1 MSSDEQKQILK
12 MVEDG
17 KISAEEAMQLIRAL
31 GEAESAEAGTE
42 ILETLAGPGVERSGP
57 EFDEV
62 RARARRFAS
71 IPLWTGVFV
80 TLLSSYW
87 LFALVQKSNYGF
99 WFACAWFPMLLG
111 VLLVALS
118 ASGSNARWLYVNVEQ
133 AAGEWPGHITLGFP
147 LPLGLASWALRNFG
161 HYARGMDE
169 ARVADILSLLVGVD
183 SQEPIIVNVDEGER
197 GERVQVYIG

>member
-1 MSSDEQKQILK
+1 MSSDEQKQVLK

-17 KISAEEAMQLIRAL
+17 KISAEEAMQLIHAL
-31 GEAESAEAGTE
+31 GEDESAEAGTE
-42 ILETLAGPGVERSGP
+42 TFETVASPGVGRSGL

-62 RARARRFAS
+62 RARALRFTS

-80 TLLSSYW
+80 TILSSYW
-87 LFALVQKSNYGF
+87 LFMLVQKSNYGF
-99 WFACAWFPMLLG
+99 WFACAWFPLLLG

-118 ASGSNARWLYVNVEQ
+118 AGGSSARWLYVNVEQ
-133 AAGEWPGHITLGFP
+133 AAGEWPGHITLGLP

-169 ARVADILSLLVGVD
+169 ARVAGILSLLAGAD
-183 SQEPIIVNVDEGER
+183 SPEPIIVNVDEGER